1 MAPDTLV
8 RDAWRQ
14 VPSPNEIGRQLER
27 FAGQRM
33 ERIIAIVVSVG
44 SVALGAQSF
53 VAAVSQ
59 REDLDAPHM
68 TMLALAFGPLVIM
81 VIACIAGRGVRM
93 TAGIFTVCF
102 LMVLVWWPWVASR
115 HDQDPALQPWIFFL
129 INVATVAGVLAFPLV
144 GQIVVALLFPLVYG
158 AVRLVQGEFAQEFW
172 VTTAFDVSFTL
183 ILGFLLVALG
193 WTFRSVAAGVDE
205 ARSQAVADYAEAAA
219 TAAVE
224 QERVAI
230 AGLMHDSV
238 LAALIAAERARTDRE
253 RDLAVGMAREA
264 LTRLANAEVPAGREG
279 SDEPILVEQI
289 TADLGRAIRE
299 LGVTAT
305 IDQYGTG
312 AVPER
317 VARAVDL
324 AARQAIGNAVEHAS
338 AAGLTVIVE
347 GHGVTG
353 ITVKVSDRGDGFD
366 PEKVEPDRLGIR
378 ASIMAR
384 MAAVGGTVTIES
396 DADGTMIILGWSAP

>member
-1 MAPDTLV
+1 MAPETIL
-8 RDAWRQ
+8 RDAWQQ
-14 VPSPNEIGRQLER
+14 VPSPSELGRQLER

-44 SVALGAQSF
+44 AVALGLQAF
-53 VAAVSQ
+53 IAAISQ
-59 REDLDAPHM
+59 LEYVDASHM
-68 TMLALAFGPLVIM
+68 MMLVLAFGPLVVM
-81 VIACIAGRGVRM
+81 VIGCITGRGVRV
-93 TAGIFTVCF
+93 TAGIFTMCF

-115 HDQDPALQPWIFFL
+115 RDLDPALQPWVFFL
-129 INVATVAGVLAFPLV
+129 INVASVAGVVAFPLAWQV
-144 GQIVVALLFPLVYG
+144 VVALLCPLVYG
-158 AVRLVQGEFAQEFW
+158 TVRLVQGGFASDFW

-183 ILGFLLVALG
+183 ILGILLVALG

-205 ARSQAVADYAEAAA
+205 ARSRAVADYAEAAA

-230 AGLMHDSV
+230 AALMHDSV
-238 LAALIAAERARTDRE
+238 LAALIAAERAHTDRE

-289 TADLGRAIRE
+289 TADLSQALHE
-299 LGVTAT
+299 LSATAV
-305 IDQYGTG
+305 IDQYGSG

-338 AAGLTVIVE
+338 AEGLSVVIE
-347 GHGVTG
+347 GHGATG
-353 ITVKVSDRGDGFD
+353 ITVKVSDRGNGFD
-366 PEKVEPDRLGIR
+366 PDKVEPDRLGIR

-384 MAAVGGTVTIES
+384 MAAVGGTVTIDS
-396 DADGTMIILGWSAP
+396 DANGTTVTLGWSAS